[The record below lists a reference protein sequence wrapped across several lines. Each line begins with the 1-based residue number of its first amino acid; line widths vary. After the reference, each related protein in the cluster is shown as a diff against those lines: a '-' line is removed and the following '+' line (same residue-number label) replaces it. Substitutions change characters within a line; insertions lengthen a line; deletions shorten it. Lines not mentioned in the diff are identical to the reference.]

1 MTLAL
6 LYQAPLVVDIAIAFF
21 TLETLALCVLHR
33 QIGRGLAWRDYG
45 LTGLSGLAHGA
56 DLDARWRMG

>member
-1 MTLAL
+1 VTLAL
-6 LYQAPLVVDIAIAFF
+6 LHQTPLAVDIAIAFI
-21 TLETLALCVLHR
+21 TLETLALWLLHR
-33 QIGRGLAWRDYG
+33 QTGRGLGWREYG

>member
-1 MTLAL
+1 VTLAL
-6 LYQAPLVVDIAIAFF
+6 LYQAPLAVDIAIAFF
-21 TLETLALCVLHR
+21 ALETLALRLLHR
-33 QIGRGLAWRDYG
+33 QTGRGLAWREYG